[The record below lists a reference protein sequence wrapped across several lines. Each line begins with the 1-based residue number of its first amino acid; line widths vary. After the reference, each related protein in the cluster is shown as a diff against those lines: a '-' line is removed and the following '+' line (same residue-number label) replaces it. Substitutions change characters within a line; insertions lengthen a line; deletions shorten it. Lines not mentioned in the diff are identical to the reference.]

1 VSYYLW
7 GAKALPEGSDSASRQ
22 ALTARDLGYKGIIIC
37 NCEPSRIFKADAA
50 RQIKGFD
57 VEFGAEIEA
66 SNARALHS
74 RISAWRPTYPILSVE
89 ASSDE
94 IIHAA
99 CESPHV
105 DALILCIDSRLSI
118 AAARAAGESQ
128 VAIGFDLSPFFRL
141 RASSRARWL
150 EAFGRNLE
158 LARKFGLS
166 MILTCMARS
175 RLDLRGPKEIL
186 AMAEVAGF
194 EPAEAEEAMLLPER
208 IVQENRRHWLAP
220 GVELL

>member
-7 GAKALPEGSDSASRQ
+7 GAKALPEGSDSASRL
-22 ALTARDLGYKGIIIC
+22 ALASRDLGYKGMIIC

-57 VEFGAEIEA
+57 VELGAEIEA

-74 RISAWRPTYPILSVE
+74 RISARRPTHPFLFIE

-99 CESPHV
+99 CESPHL
-105 DALILCIDSRLSI
+105 DALLLCIDSRLSI
-118 AAARAAGESQ
+118 AAARAAGQSQ

-150 EAFGRNLE
+150 EALGRNLE
-158 LARKFGLS
+158 LARKFRLS

-194 EPAEAEEAMLLPER
+194 EPAEAEEALRLPER
-208 IVQENRRHWLAP
+208 ILRENRRRWLAP